1 MNNIINPTR
10 LKGLVKYEWVHSKNY
25 ILFLTTT
32 LFVLA
37 LASILGDQY
46 LSGTKGIN
54 LNIISNA
61 FIALSMMGFGSYVAS
76 NSFNYKLNTFKSIV
90 YLSLPASRTEKFLL
104 LFISSTIVLPFL
116 ILGIFEI
123 ATLFAKWLTPLLLN
137 HDFLKKTEFS
147 NTTSLDKEF
156 ILYSFMQS
164 VFFLGGIY
172 FKRYAYLKTLIV
184 CTLLFIIS
192 FLGMGT
198 ILTYLFHQNFSFVND
213 FMQQHNGN
221 VQVEDQTSSLI
232 FMGFTIIFWGITYWK
247 FQKTT
252 L

>member
-10 LKGLVKYEWVHSKNY
+10 LKGLIKYEWVHSKNY
-25 ILFLTTT
+25 IIFLTTT

-46 LSGTKGIN
+46 ISGTKGIN
-54 LNIISNA
+54 LNLISDA
-61 FIALSMMGFGSYVAS
+61 FIALSMIGFGSYVAS
-76 NSFNYKLNTFKSIV
+76 NSFNYKLNTFKSII
-90 YLSLPASRTEKFLL
+90 YLSLPASRVEKFLL
-104 LFISSTIVLPFL
+104 LFISSTIALPFL

-123 ATLFAKWLTPLLLN
+123 ATLFAKGLTPLLLN
-137 HDFLKKTEFS
+137 HDFLKKNEFS
-147 NTTSLDKEF
+147 NATSLDKIF
-156 ILYSFMQS
+156 ILYSSMHS

-198 ILTYLFHQNFSFVND
+198 ILTYIFYQNFSFIND
-213 FMQQHNGN
+213 FMIQHDGT
-221 VQVEDQTSSLI
+221 VQVSDQTSSFIAMAL
-232 FMGFTIIFWGITYWK
+232 TLLFWGITYWK